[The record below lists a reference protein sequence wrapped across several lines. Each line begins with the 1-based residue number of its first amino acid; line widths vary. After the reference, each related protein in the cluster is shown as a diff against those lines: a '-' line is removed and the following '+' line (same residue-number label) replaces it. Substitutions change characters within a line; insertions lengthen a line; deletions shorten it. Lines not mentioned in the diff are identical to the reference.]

1 MTLTLFS
8 CLLHLFMSGSI
19 CTYSQVDPAYLTRV
33 TEWKLQSVK
42 KTDKNGNGTANAAT
56 SDTRYRFYK
65 DGTLLYTI
73 HEGATVTEE
82 YGSWTLEEGSRLII
96 SFSRNPA
103 LIRSY
108 TIDVLNEKELVFVKN
123 KGNVGE
129 TTFYLSPAN

>member
-8 CLLHLFMSGSI
+8 CLLHLFISGSVYN
-19 CTYSQVDPAYLTRV
+19 CTQVDPVYLTRV

-42 KTDKNGNGTANAAT
+42 KTDKNGNGTPNAAT
-56 SDTRYRFYK
+56 SDTRYRFHK
-65 DGTLLYTI
+65 DGTLVYTI
-73 HEGATVTEE
+73 REGAIVTEE
-82 YGSWTLEEGSRLII
+82 YGSWTLEENSRLII
-96 SFSRNPA
+96 SFSKNPA

-123 KGNVGE
+123 KGNVEE